1 MAVVTVLGAGRM
13 GTALCTPLLDR
24 GHQVRLVGTHLDG
37 EYIAALRASGIH
49 PGLGHPLPAGASFF
63 EAGALPEALEG
74 ADAVAL
80 GVSSA
85 GVRWA
90 GRSLAHLLR
99 PGTPVLMV
107 TKGVEWSGADFVA
120 MPDAFLSE
128 LDPSL
133 RTTIQPT
140 SISGPC
146 LAGELVRR
154 VETCVV
160 FAGRDPAEIDRWA
173 DLLRTDYYHVWT
185 STDLA
190 GHQASAAMKNAYV
203 LAVGFGGGLHARA
216 AGLPPGKD
224 RGDAATGDAATSD
237 ALPDHDVAMQSLAMH
252 NHEAAV
258 FAQATLELRRLV
270 ALAGGDPSLVDG
282 LSGVGDLHVT
292 CHGRNYRL
300 GFLLGTGLP
309 VEEVLRRL
317 EGASLEGL
325 EAIRVAGGALP
336 ALEASGRLGPDELPL
351 LRHLYDV
358 VEGRSPVGVPFDRF
372 FG

>member
-37 EYIAALRASGIH
+37 EYIAALRASRIH

-74 ADAVAL
+74 TDAVVL

-90 GRSLAHLLR
+90 GRSLADLLR

-107 TKGVEWSGADFVA
+107 TKGIEWNGAAFVT

-133 RTTIQPT
+133 RTAIQPT
-140 SISGPC
+140 AISGPC
-146 LAGELVRR
+146 LGGELVRR

-160 FAGRDPAEIDRWA
+160 FAGRDPVEADRWA

-185 STDLA
+185 SPDLV

-203 LAVGFGGGLHARA
+203 LAVGFGAGLHARSA
-216 AGLPPGKD
+216 SVSPGEA
-224 RGDAATGDAATSD
+224 RGD

-270 ALAGGDPSLVDG
+270 ALAGGDPGLVDG

-292 CHGRNYRL
+292 CHGRNHRL
-300 GFLLGTGLP
+300 GFLLGAGLP
-309 VEEVLRRL
+309 MDEALRRL
-317 EGASLEGL
+317 EGVSLEGL

-336 ALEASGRLGPDELPL
+336 VLEASGRLGPDELPL
-351 LRHLYDV
+351 LRHLYEV
-358 VEGRSPVGVPFDRF
+358 VEGRSPVGVPFERF

>member
-24 GHQVRLVGTHLDG
+24 GHRVRLVGTHLDG

-63 EAGALPEALEG
+63 EAGALREALEG
-74 ADAVAL
+74 ADSVAL

-90 GRSLAHLLR
+90 GRTLAGLLR
-99 PGTPVLMV
+99 PDTPVLMV
-107 TKGVEWSGADFVA
+107 TKGIEWNGAAFVT

-133 RTTIQPT
+133 RTAIQPT
-140 SISGPC
+140 AISGPC

-160 FAGRDPAEIDRWA
+160 FAGRDPAEDDRWA
-173 DLLRTDYYHVWT
+173 ELLRTDYYHVWT

-203 LAVGFGGGLHARA
+203 LAVGFGAGLHARS

-224 RGDAATGDAATSD
+224 RGDVATGD

-270 ALAGGDPSLVDG
+270 DIVGGDPGLVDG

-292 CHGRNYRL
+292 CHGRNHRL

-309 VEEVLRRL
+309 MDEALRRL
-317 EGASLEGL
+317 EGVSLEGL

-336 ALEASGRLGPDELPL
+336 ALEASGRLGADELPL